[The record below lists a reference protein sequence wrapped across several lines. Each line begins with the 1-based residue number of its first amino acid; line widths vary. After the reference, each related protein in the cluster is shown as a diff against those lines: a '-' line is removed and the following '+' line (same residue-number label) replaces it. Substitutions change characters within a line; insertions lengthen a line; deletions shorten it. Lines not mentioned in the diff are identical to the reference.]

1 MNKEDK
7 LSFRREGGFPI
18 FLATFMVLC
27 LALVGGGKSSL
38 LRDLSLKDM
47 IDD

>member
-18 FLATFMVLC
+18 FLATFIILC
-27 LALVGGGKSSL
+27 QAVVGGKKSSL
-38 LRDLSLKDM
+38 LRDVSLKDVR
-47 IDD
+47 DD

>member
-7 LSFRREGGFPI
+7 LSFRKEGGFPI

-27 LALVGGGKSSL
+27 QAVVGGNSSL